1 MKQFSDRTKR
11 GAKPTTDRQIVR
23 DIHIVFRVNKY
34 EYDKIKDYMKEHHP
48 NEPLGFVLRDI
59 ILQRIKD

>member
-11 GAKPTTDRQIVR
+11 GVKPTTDRQIVR
-23 DIHIVFRVNKY
+23 SIHLNFRVNGY
-34 EYDKIKDYMKEHHP
+34 EYDKIVDYVKEHHP
-48 NEPLGFVLRDI
+48 NEHIGVVLRDI